1 MAKQTEA
8 RSDSKIPKTYFDLVE
23 KVGEGGN
30 YQFRLMIFFAIVNF
44 VTGIVLLSTAFLF
57 RKRAFECKYNGM
69 LVSENDCLDYV
80 CKLPSTEW

>member
-1 MAKQTEA
+1 
-8 RSDSKIPKTYFDLVE
+8 
-23 KVGEGGN
+23 
-30 YQFRLMIFFAIVNF
+30 MIFFSIVNF

-80 CKLPSTEW
+80 CKLPPAEWTKYFAHEDNSFESLASS